1 MHLNARLRFLVT
13 TIALW
18 LMVQGLPL
26 SVSESW
32 RNTEFQIGTEALA
45 KRSGGRSR
53 GGSFGSSSGSRST
66 SGSRSRSRGSSSSG
80 GSSSSTPALKK
91 TPTSGSSASQSSPN
105 VPSSSST
112 GGRVRGGS
120 FAPSPAPPPP
130 PPHPSAPPPARLPV
144 HSAPPPPRPMI
155 PVPIPVPIP
164 GDRRPVEEGM
174 PRSDPPP
181 APLAPPPPSSHLQPS
196 EPLNSAPPPGH
207 YRPDPGITGA
217 VYASGRT
224 APSNWMGFML
234 GLLILGGALFIAY
247 LIFSRRSPSNEL
259 ENDRVTVSKLQVAL
273 LTPEGDLQEQLT
285 QLTLNGDTESNE
297 GLVDMLQE
305 GALALMRRSDRWCY
319 VASSSQTVNSREE
332 AQQLFEKLSLQ
343 ERSKFTSET
352 LVNVNGAVQER
363 LAALS
368 QELSEPGSYVVV
380 TLLVGT
386 ADDQPLFKDIHTAQA
401 LRETLGRLGSISPE
415 YLMVFELLWSPQE
428 ESASLSS
435 DELLTSYSQMIPI

>member
-1 MHLNARLRFLVT
+1 MRLNAKFRFLVS

-18 LMVQGLPL
+18 LMIQGLPL

-32 RNTEFQIGTEALA
+32 RNTEFQIGMEALA

-53 GGSFGSSSGSRST
+53 GGSFGSSSGSRSR
-66 SGSRSRSRGSSSSG
+66 SSPSRSRGSSSSG
-80 GSSSSTPALKK
+80 GSSSSTPSLKK
-91 TPTSGSSASQSSPN
+91 TPTSGSSVSPSSPKA
-105 VPSSSST
+105 PSSSST

-130 PPHPSAPPPARLPV
+130 PQPSAPPPARLPV

-164 GDRRPVEEGM
+164 GDRRPVEESM
-174 PRSDPPP
+174 PRTDPPP

-207 YRPDPGITGA
+207 YRPDPGMTGA

-224 APSNWMGFML
+224 SPSNWMGFML

-247 LIFSRRSPSNEL
+247 LIFSRRSHGNEL
-259 ENDRVTVSKLQVAL
+259 ENDIVTVSKLQVAL

-319 VASSSQTVNSREE
+319 IASSSQTVTSREE

-352 LVNVNGAVQER
+352 LVNANGKVQER

-386 ADDQPLFKDIHTAQA
+386 ADDQPLFKDIHTAEA

-435 DELLTSYSQMIPI
+435 DELLTSYSHMIPI